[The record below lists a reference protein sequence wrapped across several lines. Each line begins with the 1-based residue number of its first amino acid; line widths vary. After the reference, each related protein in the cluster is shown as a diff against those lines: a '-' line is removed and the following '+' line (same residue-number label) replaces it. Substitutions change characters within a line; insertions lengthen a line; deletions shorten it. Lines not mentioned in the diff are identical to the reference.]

1 MNPVLNM
8 EYYVEDSHE
17 IAFLS
22 DLGYEI
28 LFQGYIVF
36 SVLCTKFTKLTQNVN
51 RVFLFTLFVSETT
64 RRILINVSPRGIDTV
79 NPLSI

>member
-8 EYYVEDSHE
+8 EYYIEDNHE

-22 DLGYEI
+22 VLGYEI

-36 SVLCTKFTKLTQNVN
+36 SVLRTKCINLTQNEN
-51 RVFLFTLFVSETT
+51 RLSLFTHFVSETT
-64 RRILINVSPRGIDTV
+64 RRIFINVSPRGIDTG

>member
-8 EYYVEDSHE
+8 EYYIEDNHE

-22 DLGYEI
+22 VLGYEI
-28 LFQGYIVF
+28 LFQG
-36 SVLCTKFTKLTQNVN
+36 VLRTKCINLTQNEN
-51 RVFLFTLFVSETT
+51 RVSLFTHFVSETT
-64 RRILINVSPRGIDTV
+64 RRIFINVSPRGIDTG

>member
-8 EYYVEDSHE
+8 EYYIEDNHE

-28 LFQGYIVF
+28 LFQGYIAF
-36 SVLCTKFTKLTQNVN
+36 SVLCT
-51 RVFLFTLFVSETT
+51 
-64 RRILINVSPRGIDTV
+64 
-79 NPLSI
+79 